1 MKINRPLIGIT
12 MDYVDPA
19 VQLGTETYSKV
30 PWYALRQK
38 YCEAVALAG
47 GIPFGLPYQM
57 GYIQDYEK
65 ILDGLLITGGEFDID
80 PSLYGS
86 EEHHK
91 TLKLKPNRTQ
101 FEAQITRHMLDHD
114 KPVLGIC
121 GGMQLLNVLHEG
133 TLYQDL
139 PSEHLTHINHL
150 QTHDRNLPQ
159 HTVTIEPNTLLGQ
172 FSIESK
178 NVNVNSSHHQA
189 IKKVG
194 KKLIINAK
202 APDHVIEGI
211 ESTHHKYCLGI
222 QWHPEFHVNSLD
234 KAIFES
240 FIKACLP

>member
-1 MKINRPLIGIT
+1 
-12 MDYVDPA
+12 
-19 VQLGTETYSKV
+19 
-30 PWYALRQK
+30 
-38 YCEAVALAG
+38 
-47 GIPFGLPYQM
+47 
-57 GYIQDYEK
+57 
-65 ILDGLLITGGEFDID
+65 
-80 PSLYGS
+80 
-86 EEHHK
+86 
-91 TLKLKPNRTQ
+91 
-101 FEAQITRHMLDHD
+101 
-114 KPVLGIC
+114 
-121 GGMQLLNVLHEG
+121 MQLLNVLHEG

-240 FIKACLP
+240 FYQSLPSLKSCYKRISKFLSHAGVCSRRQAEQLISEGQIKVDGQVL